1 MNLIGFLLRNS
12 WRVMVMAGLTGIIS
26 GGTSVLLLALINQ
39 TLGSDQVAGSLVLWS
54 FIGLAAVTL
63 LSSLT
68 SQILLATLSESSVF
82 RLRLQ
87 LSRQILAV
95 PLRQLEAL
103 GANRLLATLTEDT
116 LTIGNAA
123 FNLPFI
129 CVDLALV
136 LGCLAYLAWLSVP
149 VLAGTLVFLIAAI
162 ALVQWLINQTL
173 RVFKQARE
181 QQDFL
186 FKHFQAITAGLKEL
200 KLHRERRQV
209 FFTEELQSTAEK
221 LRDYRVAGLRL
232 SAIASSGG
240 EILLFTLLG
249 LLVFGLPNWV
259 EMTPTVLSGYVL
271 TLVYLTRPLQ
281 SLLQS
286 LPGLGQAS
294 VSLQKVDALGLS
306 LAEHAETNE
315 QLQFSSTFTPT
326 QIDLVQLTY
335 TYPNDTDGSHFTL
348 GPIDLTIKAGE
359 VVFIV
364 GGNGSGKSTLAK
376 LLVGLYSPD
385 EGKIC
390 VNDMPITDQ
399 NREAYRQLFATV
411 FADFFL
417 FEKLLGL
424 NLADLDAQAKTYLE
438 RLQLGHKVQVTEGML
453 STLNLSQ
460 GQRKRLALLT
470 AYLED
475 RPIYLFDEWASD
487 QDPYFREIFYHQ
499 ILPELKQ
506 QGKTVLVISHD
517 DRYFSIADRLLKL
530 EYGSVVGEG

>member
-1 MNLIGFLLRNS
+1 LVNLIGFLLRNS
-12 WRVMVMAGLTGIIS
+12 WPTMVLAGLMGLLS
-26 GGTSVLLLALINQ
+26 GAASVLLLALINQ
-39 TLGSDQVAGSLVLWS
+39 TLSTHGAADSGVLGS

-63 LSSLT
+63 LSSLA
-68 SQILLATLSESSVF
+68 SQILLAVLSEASVF

-95 PLRQLEAL
+95 PLRQLETL

-123 FNLPFI
+123 FALPFI

-136 LGCLAYLAWLSVP
+136 LGCLVYLAWLSGT
-149 VLAGTLVFLIAAI
+149 VLLGTLVFLGAAI
-162 ALVQWLINQTL
+162 ALVQWLITRAF
-173 RVFKQARE
+173 RVFKLARE
-181 QQDFL
+181 QQDHL

-209 FFTEELQSTAEK
+209 FFTQELQGTAEQ
-221 LRDYRVAGLRL
+221 LRDNRVVGLRL
-232 SAIASSGG
+232 AAIATSGG
-240 EILLFTLLG
+240 EILLFSLLG
-249 LLVFGLPNWV
+249 LLVFGLPRWFEV
-259 EMTPTVLSGYVL
+259 GSTVMSGYVL

-281 SLLQS
+281 RLLQS
-286 LPGLGQAS
+286 LPGLSQAS

-306 LAEHAETNE
+306 LAQHAEPSE
-315 QLQFSSTFTPT
+315 QLRFPPSFTPT
-326 QIDLVQLTY
+326 QIEMVQLSY

-348 GPIDLTIKAGE
+348 GPIDLTIEAGE

-385 EGKIC
+385 TGKIC
-390 VNDMPITDQ
+390 LNGTPITDQ

-411 FADFFL
+411 FSDFFL

-424 NLADLDAQAKTYLE
+424 DIADLDAQAKTYLE
-438 RLQLGHKVQVTEGML
+438 QLQLAHKVQVREGML

-506 QGKTVLVISHD
+506 QGKTVLAISHD
-517 DRYFSIADRLLKL
+517 DRYFSVADRLVKL
-530 EYGSVVGEG
+530 EYGAVVEG